1 MSYRTPEIPYDKAE
15 KSVLFVWCLR
25 LFLFNNLIK
34 PEVRNLRRDM
44 HILLYRQAVGGEG
57 WQVPFLEVRI
67 FHRGSALG
75 CRNILSL
82 SALFGRKVEIMG
94 ILTKDVVYFGDEEQ
108 KAMGKRIQKRRKEL
122 GLYARDVAELLCIS
136 EGQYSRIE
144 RGLAQCR
151 LEHLSLL
158 AQHMELSTD
167 FIIFGTKGADE
178 TPVGIAHLCR
188 GKNPVQLEKAEKLL
202 ELFFS

>member
-1 MSYRTPEIPYDKAE
+1 
-15 KSVLFVWCLR
+15 
-25 LFLFNNLIK
+25 
-34 PEVRNLRRDM
+34 
-44 HILLYRQAVGGEG
+44 
-57 WQVPFLEVRI
+57 
-67 FHRGSALG
+67 
-75 CRNILSL
+75 
-82 SALFGRKVEIMG
+82 MG
-94 ILTKDVVYFGDEEQ
+94 VLTKDVVYFGDEEQ

-158 AQHMELSTD
+158 AQYMELSTD
-167 FIIFGTKGADE
+167 YIIFGTKGADE
-178 TPVGIAHLCR
+178 TPVGIAKLCR